1 MNCPH
6 CGHAKS
12 RVLETRGDRRVRQ
25 CGKCLKD
32 FSTYEC
38 LAAFAGKK
46 AGWIHEAPP
55 MEEAPVEPNFLGIT
69 KGSKEWYPVTP
80 DLVADLDAELGELLI
95 AWWNESR
102 RKKNKERAVWTE
114 RAWNSNLKRVKGLPL
129 KKGLALARRGV
140 ESGWQSL
147 QEKWLEGETIA
158 DDGTVT
164 PTNPA
169 MRAALE
175 AWN

>member
-6 CGHAKS
+6 CGHEKS

-32 FSTYEC
+32 YSTYEC

-46 AGWIHEAPP
+46 AGWIHQAPP
-55 MEEAPVEPNFLGIT
+55 VEESAPIPKKKRAQRYHPAEATHLMMN
-69 KGSKEWYPVTP
+69 
-80 DLVADLDAELGELLI
+80 ADPELTQLLLT
-95 AWWNESR
+95 WWNEARWSKNPQAAWTKSAWESNVR
-102 RKKNKERAVWTE
+102 RVLAMQPNRA
-114 RAWNSNLKRVKGLPL
+114 LK
-129 KKGLALARRGV
+129 LATRGV
-140 ESGWQSL
+140 ETGWQTL
-147 QEKWLEGETIA
+147 QEKYLEGETST
-158 DDGTVT
+158 DDGTVA

>member
-6 CGHAKS
+6 CGHEKS

-32 FSTYEC
+32 YSTYEC

-55 MEEAPVEPNFLGIT
+55 AEEAPAKPNYKGIT
-69 KGSKEWYPVTP
+69 KSPKEWWPVTP
-80 DLVADLDAELGELLI
+80 EFVSALDPELGQLLL

-102 RKKNKERAVWTE
+102 RQKQGKKAAWTQQ
-114 RAWNSNLKRVKGLPL
+114 AWISNVKRVQAMPLKR
-129 KKGLALARRGV
+129 GLALARRGV
-140 ESGWQSL
+140 ETGWQAL
-147 QEKWLEGETIA
+147 LEKYLEGETSA